1 MRFSLTVLLFAL
13 LLPAFAQAAVAP
25 KVPADAAY
33 SEVIGWGMGYSG
45 TRDISKNK
53 SKIGDVNERL
63 ERAAYRYGIVKEFAM
78 AVVSTEAYFAPQ
90 ISYARSDSWS
100 VYEKATK
107 YKLPK
112 YPDVMSDLD
121 TALSELVGAMQK
133 GKTVDQVLTLY
144 WCGPSKS
151 MNTASLP
158 QFIEYVNKIYNG
170 LEPYAR
176 QRMQSER
183 SGKVKPAYSDYFD
196 NNADFFDQEYGGWG
210 GGRAVETKDGFKSKL
225 GTRPMKAS
233 EMVYFKGH
241 EEAYAA
247 QVKKFNTKI
256 GDSDA
261 RLIAR
266 AILNYCNKTNWE
278 VDPRFVM
285 ALVAAESRFK
295 TNAVSS
301 AGALGLG
308 QLMPA
313 TARSFGVSNAF
324 DPVQNLYGCVKYIE
338 REQHRWG
345 KSKNK
350 HDLILAAYNAGPG
363 AVKKY
368 GGVPPY
374 KETQGYVKTVKKYYK
389 RFCS

>member
-1 MRFSLTVLLFAL
+1 MRHSLLVLFAVL
-13 LLPAFAQAAVAP
+13 LLPVVAQAAVAP
-25 KVPADAAY
+25 KVPAQDAY
-33 SEVIGWGMGYSG
+33 SEVIGWGMGLSG
-45 TRDISKNK
+45 VKDVSRNK
-53 SKIGDVNERL
+53 AKIGDVNERL
-63 ERAAYRYGIVKEFAM
+63 ERAAYRYGVVKEFAM
-78 AVVSTEAYFAPQ
+78 AVVSTEAYLQPHV
-90 ISYARSDSWS
+90 SYARSDSWA
-100 VYEKATK
+100 VYEKATQ
-107 YKLPK
+107 YKMPR
-112 YPDVMSDLD
+112 YPDVMTDLD
-121 TALSELVGAMQK
+121 TALSTLVGAMQK
-133 GKTVDQVLTLY
+133 GKTVEQVLTLY
-144 WCGPSKS
+144 WCGPGKS
-151 MNTASLP
+151 INTGSLP

-176 QRMQSER
+176 QRLQAER
-183 SGKVKPAYSDYFD
+183 SGKVKPSSSDFSEYFD
-196 NNADFFDQEYGGWG
+196 DEFSGWG
-210 GGRAVETKDGFKSKL
+210 VGSAVANKDGFKSKL
-225 GTRPMKAS
+225 GTRPMRVS
-233 EMVYFKGH
+233 DMVYFKGH

-247 QVKKFNTKI
+247 QVKKFNKSI
-256 GDSDA
+256 SDSQA
-261 RLIAR
+261 KLISR

-313 TARSFGVSNAF
+313 TARAYGVSNAF

-338 REQHRWG
+338 REQHRWARSG
-345 KSKNK
+345 NR

-374 KETQGYVKTVKKYYK
+374 RETQNYVKTVKKYYK